1 MKEALKHESRTKD
14 VYASAFT
21 FQVSGKVALLTTCM
35 LWGFKME
42 KAKFIIN
49 TIMTKKDYK
58 KFLYV
63 ATFKRNK
70 VVVPIIGLISL
81 MGSIIVSLENGKL
94 NFTELIIS
102 WAFLFGLA
110 IAAVIFKVEKK
121 NAQRIKTDKTGAF
134 DSVNTLKFYDD
145 KIVFEN
151 KALKSTGELKY
162 DQFYAL
168 MESKD
173 YFIFYLT
180 INQAS
185 LIRKKDIDDLGEFR
199 DFIVEKF
206 EGKYRRI

>member
-1 MKEALKHESRTKD
+1 
-14 VYASAFT
+14 
-21 FQVSGKVALLTTCM
+21 
-35 LWGFKME
+35 ME